1 MTHRSLDVDKINE
14 ILHYTHAIDS
24 FAGEFLELTEHHRKW
39 KPFLSKTK
47 LICPDTYLASPE
59 VLNLLHWMRK
69 YTILCR
75 FLDVR
80 RYYVDQLTDIV
91 QKLHSP
97 QEVANVVVFEHFLQ
111 NFQGLV
117 RFSDKELKEKTKRL
131 DCTECVRLD
140 EALVCYENY
149 AYHASVIMAVSAV
162 EGRITELIRKKNVRL
177 YNSEFSKFTLGR
189 LISIFEPG
197 QFKDKKYDGIKKL
210 LPDRHRPL
218 VTLLNQYRVFSAHPK
233 GELITAQI
241 ADSMLHLSFA
251 FMLDKATCPYTEK
264 QLKHR

>member
-24 FAGEFLELTEHHRKW
+24 YAGEFSELTEHHRKW
-39 KPFLSKTK
+39 KPFVGNTK
-47 LICPDTYLASPE
+47 LISPDTYLASPE

-69 YTILCR
+69 YIILCR
-75 FLDVR
+75 FLDMR
-80 RYYVDQLTDIV
+80 RYYVDHLTEIV

-97 QEVANVVVFEHFLQ
+97 QEIASGAIFEQHLQ
-111 NFQGLV
+111 NFQGRVKFLD
-117 RFSDKELKEKTKRL
+117 RELKEKAKRL

-149 AYHASVIMAVSAV
+149 SYHASVIMAVSAV

-197 QFKDKKYDGIKKL
+197 QFTDKKYNSIKKL
-210 LPDRHRPL
+210 MPDRHRPL
-218 VTLLNQYRVFSAHPK
+218 VALLNQYRVFSAHPK
-233 GELITAQI
+233 GEPITAQI

-251 FMLDKATCPYTEK
+251 FMLDKATSPYTEK
-264 QLKHR
+264 ELKHR